1 MPTDTKYNLAPA
13 PTNSYGLQPA
23 TSTDNPYGL
32 SAAYSSDNPYGLAD
46 APSAPTRFFNGG
58 QGEVRAYQPTPWDKI
73 RSLFGK
79 PAEPGLNAS
88 PLTQAIG
95 SAIPQ
100 AAVPALAAAKKYSV
114 DPLNRA
120 AQAGGDAFREAGRDV
135 VTGATLVQHG
145 GDYLNATLPSP
156 YGPKP
161 PVESVERRT
170 EREHP
175 VALGVAGGVGSVI
188 GSTITDPRN
197 WPFLASSAARPML
210 QKLIAGGFSAQMSSQ
225 TYQGVRDLYDHWDEL
240 KPEERA
246 ELGAKTGVGALFLA
260 KGLSESVGK
269 KGATETPTHITH
281 AVDPSTPLGQVLA
294 ENAPSIRVAD
304 SAAAARDLLEKDTLI
319 RPPQPGGDRR
329 LDVARRK
336 QVSEMTP
343 KELKQELLT
352 SQVTGLPNRRA
363 FDEAGTSPAVAM
375 SDADGLKA
383 LNDKYGYAA
392 GDALLRAKAES
403 LQKAGVDAYHD
414 KGDEFVYRGQ
424 SPAELSTKLE
434 AARDLLRNR
443 IIDVRNPDGTITS
456 FKGADFSYG
465 TGQDITEAESGL
477 KEHKAQ
483 REAAG
488 ERARGQ
494 LRGITELRPG
504 ESGGNQGATERL
516 GESQPTEAKVSGPRD
531 TAAFINP
538 SARVVSANYLPVVAH
553 DAVLAEATH
562 NIISNSDEL
571 QRAGVDVTKVTKPSD
586 IDAVL
591 QRASDVI
598 KSGLDE
604 RAEATITFQAQTQL
618 AADLGMSVEQLLS
631 RKTGEAFN
639 TEQALAARALLV
651 QSSRHVLAL
660 ARLATQ
666 SGDSASLEAATTAI
680 AQHQAIQEKVAGI
693 TAEAGRALG
702 GFNIGKAALPEAKVA
717 NVLSKLSPEAR
728 AEAVRLLSKY
738 DATDPQTVRKL
749 GQFVA
754 GVKPATTMD
763 KLFEYY
769 RNSLLSSPHTIIVK
783 TASEASM
790 AALEA
795 MKKVVA
801 GGISKVT
808 AQDRYFA
815 ESWYYAKGMVQALAE
830 HARPVLTGEFQL
842 EGSPGF
848 ERAGQQA
855 IKGVTGQVVRAP
867 SEAMSRMTNL
877 IYAGNY
883 FGEINALAAR
893 QAIAEGLNGDA
904 FHARQE
910 YLSHHPTDAM
920 QEAGH
925 KLAATNTFQNEL
937 TGVAKKAG
945 ELVASK
951 PNVAWLPESWRSVA
965 PGRWLFPF
973 FKTPVNLL
981 KASLTHATP
990 YELLNGLIKHDPD
1003 ALARGVL
1010 GSSIS
1015 AAIAYMAL
1023 NGTITGGGPTD
1034 YKKEE
1039 TKRATGWQP
1048 YSIKLGDHYFSY
1060 KRFEPLGLTMGL
1072 IADAVH
1078 GSQNGDGEV
1087 VAQSK
1092 TDSAVKHVMRNLD
1105 DMPFMGTLA
1114 NLLQAVHD
1122 PVGGRAQSFVNREA
1136 GSIVPA
1142 GVANVAETLDPT
1154 VRRPQSALQAIQS
1167 RIPGLTAHAP
1177 AIVDITGESVKRPA
1191 SNLGGAWPF
1200 PVTENKH
1207 DPVVDELARLGVSTP
1222 QPPTQ
1227 IKLRGKPSLLTA
1239 DEKQAIATQEGQEF
1253 YRRVARSIQSGQW
1266 QRESDDRKR
1275 LALAR
1280 LHRDIEDAR
1289 PARLAR
1295 IRRAAARPTS
1305 Q

>member
-1 MPTDTKYNLAPA
+1 MDLTAGLVPA
-13 PTNSYGLQPA
+13 QGAENTGIDLTAGLVPA
-23 TSTDNPYGL
+23 RQKIDL
-32 SAAYSSDNPYGLAD
+32 SAGLV
-46 APSAPTRFFNGG
+46 PSKKTDIDLSAGLVPARDPNDRLFGG
-58 QGEVRAYQPTPWDKI
+58 GVGEVRAYQPTAWDKI

-100 AAVPALAAAKKYSV
+100 AAVPALAATKKYAV

-145 GDYLNATLPSP
+145 GDYLNATLPSR

-188 GSTITDPRN
+188 GSTLADPRN
-197 WPFLASSAARPML
+197 WPFLASSAARPLL
-210 QKLIAGGFSAQMSSQ
+210 QKLIAGGFSAQMGAQ
-225 TYQGVRDLYDHWDEL
+225 TIQGAQELYTHWDDL

-260 KGLSESVGK
+260 KGLTESIGK
-269 KGATETPTHITH
+269 KGATETPTYITH
-281 AVDPSTPLGQVLA
+281 AVDPSSPLGQVLA
-294 ENAPSIRVAD
+294 ENTPSIRVAE
-304 SAAAARDLLEKDTLI
+304 SEAAAHELLEKNTLI
-319 RPPQPGGDRR
+319 RP
-329 LDVARRK
+329 A
-336 QVSEMTP
+336 
-343 KELKQELLT
+343 QEA
-352 SQVTGLPNRRA
+352 SVT
-363 FDEAGTSPAVAM
+363 
-375 SDADGLKA
+375 
-383 LNDKYGYAA
+383 
-392 GDALLRAKAES
+392 
-403 LQKAGVDAYHD
+403 
-414 KGDEFVYRGQ
+414 
-424 SPAELSTKLE
+424 
-434 AARDLLRNR
+434 
-443 IIDVRNPDGTITS
+443 
-456 FKGADFSYG
+456 
-465 TGQDITEAESGL
+465 
-477 KEHKAQ
+477 
-483 REAAG
+483 
-488 ERARGQ
+488 
-494 LRGITELRPG
+494 
-504 ESGGNQGATERL
+504 
-516 GESQPTEAKVSGPRD
+516 GPRD
-531 TAAFINP
+531 TAAFVNP
-538 SARVVSANYLPVVAH
+538 SARVVSANHLPVVAR

-562 NIISNSDEL
+562 NIITNSDEL
-571 QRAGVDVTKVTKPSD
+571 QRAGVDVTKIAKPSD
-586 IDAVL
+586 IDTVL

-618 AADLGMSVEQLLS
+618 AADLGMTVEQLLS
-631 RKTGEAFN
+631 RKPGEAFN
-639 TEQALAARALLV
+639 TEHALAARALLV

-660 ARLATQ
+660 ARIAAQ

-702 GFNIGKAALPEAKVA
+702 GFNIGKAALPEAKIA

-728 AEAVRLLSKY
+728 AEAVRLLSKF
-738 DATDPQTVRKL
+738 DPADPQTVRKL
-749 GQFVA
+749 GQLVA
-754 GVKPATTMD
+754 KVKPATTLD

-769 RNSLLSSPHTIIVK
+769 RNALLSSPHTIIVK

-795 MKKVVA
+795 MKKVIA
-801 GGISKVT
+801 GGTS
-808 AQDRYFA
+808 QDRYLA

-883 FGEINALAAR
+883 FGEINSLAAR
-893 QAIAEGLNGDA
+893 QAISEKLGGDA

-910 YLSHHPTDAM
+910 YLAHHPTDEM
-920 QEAGH
+920 QEAAH
-925 KLAATNTFQNEL
+925 KLATTNTFQNEL

-951 PNVAWLPESWRSVA
+951 PNVAWLPESWQSVA

-973 FKTPVNLL
+973 FKTPVNLF

-1010 GSSIS
+1010 GSMIS
-1015 AAIAYMAL
+1015 AGIAYAAV
-1023 NGTITGGGPTD
+1023 NGDITGGGPTD

-1039 TKRATGWQP
+1039 TLRATGWQP
-1048 YSIKLGDHYFSY
+1048 YSIKLGGHYFSY
-1060 KRFEPLGLTMGL
+1060 HRLLPLGLTMGL

-1078 GSQNGDGEV
+1078 GNQSGDSEV

-1136 GSIVPA
+1136 GSIIPA
-1142 GVANVAETLDPT
+1142 GVANIAETVDPT
-1154 VRRPQSALQAIQS
+1154 IRRPQSALQAVES
-1167 RIPGLTAHAP
+1167 RIPGLTSAAP
-1177 AIVDITGESVKRPA
+1177 PITDITGHSVQRPT

-1200 PVTENKH
+1200 PVTTNKH
-1207 DPVVDELARLGVSTP
+1207 DPVVDALAQLGISTP
-1222 QPPTQ
+1222 QPPAQ
-1227 IKLRGKPSLLTA
+1227 IKQRGKPSPLA
-1239 DEKQAIATQEGQEF
+1239 DAEKQAIATQEGQEF
-1253 YRRVARSIQSGQW
+1253 YWRVARSIQSGQW